1 MKAIDKYRERH
12 RIDPTYI
19 GIVRPARDGFDRW
32 WQCGHDG
39 IRIVAKRGGGWRHD
53 PGEVKAAAKGTA

>member
-1 MKAIDKYRERH
+1 MKAIERYREPH
-12 RIDPTYI
+12 RIDPTFI
-19 GIVRPARDGFDRW
+19 GISRLGGGFDRW

>member
-1 MKAIDKYRERH
+1 MKAIERYRERH
-12 RIDPTYI
+12 RIDPTFMATLNERGNY
-19 GIVRPARDGFDRW
+19 GLW

-39 IRIVAKRGGGWRHD
+39 IRIVRKSGGGWRHD